1 MTIQDWVSLAFICI
15 LGAFSP
21 GPSLIV
27 ILSVTASAGRKAGY
41 LASFG
46 HGTGVFLYALM
57 AATGLIVLIKTSLLL
72 FSIIQFLG
80 AVFLAFVGIR
90 ILKSV
95 FWPLPRDV
103 EETTTRNTTNR
114 FWQGFAVAILNPKIA
129 AFFLSLFS
137 QFLGSG
143 QTSIT
148 HLGMATLA
156 GLIDT
161 AAYFLMV
168 AWASTSMMTNFL
180 DRYKRSVEVG
190 FGVLLCLLAFSLFI
204 QIILYS

>member
-1 MTIQDWVSLAFICI
+1 M
-15 LGAFSP
+15 
-21 GPSLIV
+21 
-27 ILSVTASAGRKAGY
+27 
-41 LASFG
+41 
-46 HGTGVFLYALM
+46 
-57 AATGLIVLIKTSLLL
+57 
-72 FSIIQFLG
+72 
-80 AVFLAFVGIR
+80 
-90 ILKSV
+90 
-95 FWPLPRDV
+95 
-103 EETTTRNTTNR
+103 
-114 FWQGFAVAILNPKIA
+114 AILNPKIA

-161 AAYFLMV
+161 VAYFLMV
-168 AWASTSMMTNFL
+168 AWASTSRMTKFL
-180 DRYKRSVEVG
+180 DRYKKSVEVG